1 MYSSIFLSATIF
13 SWTQA
18 LKGQDFPIPKE
29 DLYED
34 YRSKVT
40 DAECQTPKEN
50 STKVD
55 WRKCMDENDITLDYT
70 CRFSLLSFDC
80 YCCGAFFHYTEHGKI
95 CTRYCLKENSRGFC
109 KPVLIV
115 LPNNWGDPI
124 PDKVTLDTGRIRL
137 IKRKDQKDQIKV
149 RKEIEVNVT
158 DFKASKRCPSN
169 PKELDPILGPKQ
181 PWSEQGAWNN
191 SAWGSKEQEGINPQI
206 PTTATTTA
214 TQALNRFNE
223 QSPVFGSQDNSQ
235 QTTTTTTTR
244 ASTTT
249 TTRSPNARPIW
260 QKTVAGAPRPRVPPT
275 TEEPV
280 TQRWGDMVWESKA
293 KESSKIILNERIITP
308 SPTTLPTNRFGEKS
322 HSWGGEPTKSDK
334 QNTPDTVG
342 QLVSREKVHQQN
354 VQPRTTRKSPGFG
367 SSIVNLVDSARERTT
382 TIAPT
387 TTTTTTTTTMT
398 STTTDQKWD
407 WGAGPSVSSTL
418 RTKES
423 EDKFEEG
430 LVWG

>member
-1 MYSSIFLSATIF
+1 MMINDELSH
-13 SWTQA
+13 
-18 LKGQDFPIPKE
+18 K
-29 DLYED
+29 
-34 YRSKVT
+34 
-40 DAECQTPKEN
+40 
-50 STKVD
+50 
-55 WRKCMDENDITLDYT
+55 
-70 CRFSLLSFDC
+70 
-80 YCCGAFFHYTEHGKI
+80 
-95 CTRYCLKENSRGFC
+95 
-109 KPVLIV
+109 
-115 LPNNWGDPI
+115 
-124 PDKVTLDTGRIRL
+124 
-137 IKRKDQKDQIKV
+137 
-149 RKEIEVNVT
+149 
-158 DFKASKRCPSN
+158 
-169 PKELDPILGPKQ
+169 
-181 PWSEQGAWNN
+181 
-191 SAWGSKEQEGINPQI
+191 EGINPQI
-206 PTTATTTA
+206 QTTATTTA
-214 TQALNRFNE
+214 TQPLNRFNE
-223 QSPVFGSQDNSQ
+223 QSHVFGSQDNIQ
-235 QTTTTTTTR
+235 QTTTTATTR
-244 ASTTT
+244 APTT

-308 SPTTLPTNRFGEKS
+308 PPTTLPTNRFGEKS

-334 QNTPDTVG
+334 QKTPDTVG